1 MPAFPGA
8 GGSINDDG
16 ILDAALTP
24 RLIQPTTF
32 AEISGNKSERTKQ
45 FSEILRHAHI
55 PYQKVV
61 DMHMWQLCHLAMVV
75 PIADAYYEADC
86 SERAGRDWKIMK
98 KTELVQFK
106 EEYESAVRNVDEI
119 INNPYTA
126 ILLKY
131 KKAEESNYCI
141 KFRQY
146 ALRYWG
152 QLHGVDFSEF
162 GDKDITVDEFNHAL
176 SMAQIE
182 KKTDFEG
189 GGGNAENN
197 IIDQIKRRLNVI
209 LFGVV
214 KPEDDRKIK
223 IGKDAMLSASN
234 IVFFDELLKI
244 DVRDLQKIIDDRER
258 GNITGLQRIHASAG
272 SCERNEER
280 WVDDYYRELIVRGL
294 CSLGEN
300 PKIKVSLRDVQD
312 RIDSLYPSEEENDS
326 SEEFEGWEV
335 MEWLGD
341 ELHFCEVNYPQT
353 SLVNRVTYDRILKAL
368 VECKEKIEDCVE
380 ELDNIKCIMEGSR
393 EESKG

>member
-1 MPAFPGA
+1 
-8 GGSINDDG
+8 
-16 ILDAALTP
+16 
-24 RLIQPTTF
+24 
-32 AEISGNKSERTKQ
+32 
-45 FSEILRHAHI
+45 
-55 PYQKVV
+55 
-61 DMHMWQLCHLAMVV
+61 
-75 PIADAYYEADC
+75 
-86 SERAGRDWKIMK
+86 MK

-223 IGKDAMLSASN
+223 IDKRAMLTASN

-244 DVRDLQKIIDDRER
+244 DVGDTDSNNSTQTATRSDRKVVSTNGMDTYSELSGEISVDVNSYEFGEMLESTKEYYLSYGSDFKTAWLNTMYTDVYEYSGKYSNQVAWER
-258 GNITGLQRIHASAG
+258 FTEYMVFYDEVVDYN
-272 SCERNEER
+272 NELALAPALYDVYYAYDPATEEEAALC
-280 WVDDYYRELIVRGL
+280 VDDVIQ
-294 CSLGEN
+294 
-300 PKIKVSLRDVQD
+300 IA
-312 RIDSLYPSEEENDS
+312 EENGAQIQ
-326 SEEFEGWEV
+326 F
-335 MEWLGD
+335 
-341 ELHFCEVNYPQT
+341 
-353 SLVNRVTYDRILKAL
+353 
-368 VECKEKIEDCVE
+368 
-380 ELDNIKCIMEGSR
+380 
-393 EESKG
+393 

>member
-1 MPAFPGA
+1 
-8 GGSINDDG
+8 
-16 ILDAALTP
+16 
-24 RLIQPTTF
+24 
-32 AEISGNKSERTKQ
+32 
-45 FSEILRHAHI
+45 
-55 PYQKVV
+55 
-61 DMHMWQLCHLAMVV
+61 
-75 PIADAYYEADC
+75 
-86 SERAGRDWKIMK
+86 MK
-98 KTELVQFK
+98 KTELAEFK
-106 EEYESAVRNVDEI
+106 RECESAVRDVDKI

-131 KKAEESNYCI
+131 KKAEERDYCI

-146 ALRYWG
+146 ALRYWA
-152 QLHGVDFSEF
+152 QLHGVDFSKY
-162 GDKDITVDEFNHAL
+162 GDKDITNDEFKQAVVKAHN
-176 SMAQIE
+176 E

-189 GGGNAENN
+189 YEGNAENN
-197 IIDQIKRRLNVI
+197 IMDQLKRRLNVI

-223 IGKDAMLSASN
+223 IGNDAMLSASN

-272 SCERNEER
+272 SYESNEER
-280 WVDDYYRELIVRGL
+280 WVDDYYRELIIRGL
-294 CSLGEN
+294 RSLGEN
-300 PKIKVSLRDVQD
+300 PKIKVSPKDVQD
-312 RIDSLYPSEEENDS
+312 RIDLLYPTEEENDS

>member
-1 MPAFPGA
+1 
-8 GGSINDDG
+8 
-16 ILDAALTP
+16 
-24 RLIQPTTF
+24 
-32 AEISGNKSERTKQ
+32 
-45 FSEILRHAHI
+45 
-55 PYQKVV
+55 
-61 DMHMWQLCHLAMVV
+61 
-75 PIADAYYEADC
+75 
-86 SERAGRDWKIMK
+86 MK

-258 GNITGLQRIHASAG
+258 GNITGLQRIHESVG
-272 SCERNEER
+272 SYESTEER
-280 WVDDYYRELIVRGL
+280 WLDDYYRELIVRGL
-294 CSLGEN
+294 RSLGEN

-312 RIDSLYPSEEENDS
+312 RMDALYPSEEENDS
-326 SEEFEGWEV
+326 LEEFEGWKV
-335 MEWLGD
+335 IEWLGD
-341 ELHFCEVNYPQT
+341 ELHYCEVNYPQT
-353 SLVNRVTYDRILKAL
+353 SLVNRVTYDKILMVL
-368 VECKEKIEDCVE
+368 VECKEKIKGCIE

-393 EESKG
+393 KESKR

>member
-1 MPAFPGA
+1 
-8 GGSINDDG
+8 
-16 ILDAALTP
+16 
-24 RLIQPTTF
+24 
-32 AEISGNKSERTKQ
+32 
-45 FSEILRHAHI
+45 
-55 PYQKVV
+55 
-61 DMHMWQLCHLAMVV
+61 
-75 PIADAYYEADC
+75 
-86 SERAGRDWKIMK
+86 MK

-223 IGKDAMLSASN
+223 IGKDAILT
-234 IVFFDELLKI
+234 
-244 DVRDLQKIIDDRER
+244 LQKPLL
-258 GNITGLQRIHASAG
+258 TGRIKPLEATVTAQRLQEQRVKLVKLYCAMAKT
-272 SCERNEER
+272 RR
-280 WVDDYYRELIVRGL
+280 FL
-294 CSLGEN
+294 
-300 PKIKVSLRDVQD
+300 KVSMLF
-312 RIDSLYPSEEENDS
+312 Y
-326 SEEFEGWEV
+326 
-335 MEWLGD
+335 
-341 ELHFCEVNYPQT
+341 
-353 SLVNRVTYDRILKAL
+353 
-368 VECKEKIEDCVE
+368 
-380 ELDNIKCIMEGSR
+380 
-393 EESKG
+393 

>member
-1 MPAFPGA
+1 
-8 GGSINDDG
+8 
-16 ILDAALTP
+16 
-24 RLIQPTTF
+24 
-32 AEISGNKSERTKQ
+32 
-45 FSEILRHAHI
+45 
-55 PYQKVV
+55 
-61 DMHMWQLCHLAMVV
+61 
-75 PIADAYYEADC
+75 
-86 SERAGRDWKIMK
+86 MK
-98 KTELVQFK
+98 KTELAQFK

-131 KKAEESNYCI
+131 KKAEESDYCI

-189 GGGNAENN
+189 DGGNAENN

-312 RIDSLYPSEEENDS
+312 RMDSLYPSEEENDS

-380 ELDNIKCIMEGSR
+380 ELDNIKCLMEGSR

>member
-1 MPAFPGA
+1 
-8 GGSINDDG
+8 
-16 ILDAALTP
+16 
-24 RLIQPTTF
+24 
-32 AEISGNKSERTKQ
+32 
-45 FSEILRHAHI
+45 
-55 PYQKVV
+55 
-61 DMHMWQLCHLAMVV
+61 
-75 PIADAYYEADC
+75 
-86 SERAGRDWKIMK
+86 MK

-244 DVRDLQKIIDDRER
+244 DVGDTDSNNSTQTATRSDRKVVSTNGMDTYSELSGEISVDVSHYEIGEMPENVKEYYLSYGSDFDTAWLNALYTDVYEYSGKYSNQVAWER
-258 GNITGLQRIHASAG
+258 FTEYMVFYDEVVDYN
-272 SCERNEER
+272 NELALAPALYDVYYAYDPATEEEAALC
-280 WVDDYYRELIVRGL
+280 VDDVIQ
-294 CSLGEN
+294 
-300 PKIKVSLRDVQD
+300 IA
-312 RIDSLYPSEEENDS
+312 EENGA
-326 SEEFEGWEV
+326 EIQIW
-335 MEWLGD
+335 
-341 ELHFCEVNYPQT
+341 
-353 SLVNRVTYDRILKAL
+353 
-368 VECKEKIEDCVE
+368 
-380 ELDNIKCIMEGSR
+380 
-393 EESKG
+393 

>member
-1 MPAFPGA
+1 
-8 GGSINDDG
+8 
-16 ILDAALTP
+16 
-24 RLIQPTTF
+24 
-32 AEISGNKSERTKQ
+32 
-45 FSEILRHAHI
+45 
-55 PYQKVV
+55 
-61 DMHMWQLCHLAMVV
+61 
-75 PIADAYYEADC
+75 
-86 SERAGRDWKIMK
+86 MK

-244 DVRDLQKIIDDRER
+244 DVRDLIFQ
-258 GNITGLQRIHASAG
+258 QHANS
-272 SCERNEER
+272 
-280 WVDDYYRELIVRGL
+280 W
-294 CSLGEN
+294 
-300 PKIKVSLRDVQD
+300 Q
-312 RIDSLYPSEEENDS
+312 
-326 SEEFEGWEV
+326 
-335 MEWLGD
+335 
-341 ELHFCEVNYPQT
+341 
-353 SLVNRVTYDRILKAL
+353 
-368 VECKEKIEDCVE
+368 
-380 ELDNIKCIMEGSR
+380 
-393 EESKG
+393 

>member
-1 MPAFPGA
+1 
-8 GGSINDDG
+8 
-16 ILDAALTP
+16 
-24 RLIQPTTF
+24 
-32 AEISGNKSERTKQ
+32 
-45 FSEILRHAHI
+45 
-55 PYQKVV
+55 
-61 DMHMWQLCHLAMVV
+61 
-75 PIADAYYEADC
+75 
-86 SERAGRDWKIMK
+86 MK

-326 SEEFEGWEV
+326 SEAFEGWEV

-341 ELHFCEVNYPQT
+341 ELHFLCQ
-353 SLVNRVTYDRILKAL
+353 
-368 VECKEKIEDCVE
+368 
-380 ELDNIKCIMEGSR
+380 
-393 EESKG
+393 KGQV

>member
-1 MPAFPGA
+1 
-8 GGSINDDG
+8 
-16 ILDAALTP
+16 
-24 RLIQPTTF
+24 
-32 AEISGNKSERTKQ
+32 
-45 FSEILRHAHI
+45 
-55 PYQKVV
+55 
-61 DMHMWQLCHLAMVV
+61 
-75 PIADAYYEADC
+75 
-86 SERAGRDWKIMK
+86 MK

-223 IGKDAMLSASN
+223 IGKDAILKKPAVHTAYRKILIINILSRSMWKQSIQFMGKMLHRRLRKRRWNRRSK
-234 IVFFDELLKI
+234 ILTFHDFLLK
-244 DVRDLQKIIDDRER
+244 
-258 GNITGLQRIHASAG
+258 
-272 SCERNEER
+272 SC
-280 WVDDYYRELIVRGL
+280 
-294 CSLGEN
+294 
-300 PKIKVSLRDVQD
+300 
-312 RIDSLYPSEEENDS
+312 
-326 SEEFEGWEV
+326 
-335 MEWLGD
+335 
-341 ELHFCEVNYPQT
+341 
-353 SLVNRVTYDRILKAL
+353 
-368 VECKEKIEDCVE
+368 
-380 ELDNIKCIMEGSR
+380 
-393 EESKG
+393 

>member
-1 MPAFPGA
+1 
-8 GGSINDDG
+8 
-16 ILDAALTP
+16 
-24 RLIQPTTF
+24 
-32 AEISGNKSERTKQ
+32 
-45 FSEILRHAHI
+45 
-55 PYQKVV
+55 
-61 DMHMWQLCHLAMVV
+61 
-75 PIADAYYEADC
+75 
-86 SERAGRDWKIMK
+86 MK

-223 IGKDAMLSASN
+223 IGKDAMLSLS
-234 IVFFDELLKI
+234 L
-244 DVRDLQKIIDDRER
+244 
-258 GNITGLQRIHASAG
+258 IH
-272 SCERNEER
+272 
-280 WVDDYYRELIVRGL
+280 I
-294 CSLGEN
+294 
-300 PKIKVSLRDVQD
+300 
-312 RIDSLYPSEEENDS
+312 SE
-326 SEEFEGWEV
+326 
-335 MEWLGD
+335 
-341 ELHFCEVNYPQT
+341 PT
-353 SLVNRVTYDRILKAL
+353 RP
-368 VECKEKIEDCVE
+368 
-380 ELDNIKCIMEGSR
+380 
-393 EESKG
+393 

>member
-1 MPAFPGA
+1 
-8 GGSINDDG
+8 
-16 ILDAALTP
+16 
-24 RLIQPTTF
+24 
-32 AEISGNKSERTKQ
+32 
-45 FSEILRHAHI
+45 
-55 PYQKVV
+55 
-61 DMHMWQLCHLAMVV
+61 
-75 PIADAYYEADC
+75 
-86 SERAGRDWKIMK
+86 MK

-258 GNITGLQRIHASAG
+258 GNITGLQRIHESVG
-272 SCERNEER
+272 SYESTEER

-294 CSLGEN
+294 RSLGEN

-380 ELDNIKCIMEGSR
+380 ELDNIKCIMEGRR